1 MNEPSLTLLTS
12 PVQRQTQRC
21 HPVENRP
28 LQILEYARIQS
39 FADNYRFS
47 GTTKQI
53 FEQIGNAVPVN
64 LAKAVAREI
73 KVVLS

>member
-1 MNEPSLTLLTS
+1 MNEPSLTLLAS
-12 PVQRQTQRC
+12 PIQKQTQRC

-47 GTTKQI
+47 GTTRQV

-73 KVVLS
+73 KIVLS